1 MAENS
6 QYEQIKKYLEDGN
19 KITGLDALRKFGC
32 YRLSAVIFKLRQ
44 NGYPI
49 ETHDKK
55 VKKGTIIAEYEMTY
69 DKTV

>member
-32 YRLSAVIFKLRQ
+32 YRLSASYSNCDKMVILLKLT
-44 NGYPI
+44 I
-49 ETHDKK
+49 KK
-55 VKKGTIIAEYEMTY
+55 
-69 DKTV
+69 

>member
-1 MAENS
+1 MAKS
-6 QYEQIKKYLEDGN
+6 QYEQIKEYLEDGN

-32 YRLSAVIFKLRQ
+32 YRLSAVIFRLRQ
-44 NGYPI
+44 I

-69 DKTV
+69 DRTV

>member
-1 MAENS
+1 MAEKS
-6 QYEQIKKYLEDGN
+6 QYEQIKEYLEDGN

-55 VKKGTIIAEYEMTY
+55 VKKGNIIAEYEMTY